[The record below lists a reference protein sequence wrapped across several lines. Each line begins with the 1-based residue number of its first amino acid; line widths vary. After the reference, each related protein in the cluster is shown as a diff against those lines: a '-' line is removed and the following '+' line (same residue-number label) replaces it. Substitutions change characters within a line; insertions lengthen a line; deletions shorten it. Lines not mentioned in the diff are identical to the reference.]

1 MTALASWRWTAP
13 KIDTDLWFRKMV
25 TLRAPPLTVGQFDA
39 SSTAKSAFYDAL
51 LHKCLNLYGG
61 SGRAADPLALA
72 RHPWTLTTHEFAS
85 AFQAITGGDLPSTV
99 PDERRSMSLR
109 YGLIAA
115 APSAAGI
122 ALGIATANP
131 IGAGAATGV
140 AVAVATAGVA
150 IDVSR
155 DDERVRQLGMLRE
168 NLAGYATVYR
178 KEAAYRAKEGDA
190 AMNS

>member
-1 MTALASWRWTAP
+1 MLSNLDWADRMAIPLPFVQAVGQPDGPAFMTALASWRWTAP

-72 RHPWTLTTHEFAS
+72 R
-85 AFQAITGGDLPSTV
+85 
-99 PDERRSMSLR
+99 
-109 YGLIAA
+109 
-115 APSAAGI
+115 
-122 ALGIATANP
+122 
-131 IGAGAATGV
+131 
-140 AVAVATAGVA
+140 GVA